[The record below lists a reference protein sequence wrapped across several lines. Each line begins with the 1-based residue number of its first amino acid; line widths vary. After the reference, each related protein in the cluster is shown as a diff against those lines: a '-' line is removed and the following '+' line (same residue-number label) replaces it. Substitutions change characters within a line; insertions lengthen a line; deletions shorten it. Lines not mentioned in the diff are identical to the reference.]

1 MWHTEKQNS
10 SDMDNNIHT
19 TQVHM
24 IFPDEY
30 KNVGVT
36 SIHPDDAGNKVYFL
50 SDYIIA
56 EQKLDNGTSKYLL
69 YHVKKSGEELL
80 QNVESIDIIAS
91 GKQIIKYEK
100 ELNIKNRAL
109 LIETASKLCQGDVNT
124 VIFTGVDKHVT
135 FVHAPDPS
143 SIIEIEIVDVVPP
156 EPSWLIHVIRRLET
170 SGIFGDFGLRFSENV
185 TDLRQFEGEDTVFP
199 CTASGLKGKYLDS
212 DIITKNGS
220 LIVGCEISRTL
231 VKLRFPELEYTLVN
245 ICPFKSDI
253 FKPTKPF
260 ITRCCR
266 SDRSGLVTIND
277 IEGVVVHWGASEFDV
292 AEAIRKLVLH
302 IKEQG

>member
-1 MWHTEKQNS
+1 
-10 SDMDNNIHT
+10 
-19 TQVHM
+19 M

-36 SIHPDDAGNKVYFL
+36 SINPDDGRGNQVYFL
-50 SDYIIA
+50 SDYIIV
-56 EQKLDNGTSKYLL
+56 EQKLDNNTNGYSIYQVT
-69 YHVKKSGEELL
+69 KSGDGLM
-80 QNVESIDIIAS
+80 QNVESISIIAS

-100 ELNIKNRAL
+100 KLNIKNRVL
-109 LIETASKLCQGDVNT
+109 LIETAGKLCQGNVNT

-143 SIIEIEIVDVVPP
+143 SIIEIEIVDVIPP
-156 EPSWLIHVIRRLET
+156 EPSWLTHVIRRLET

-199 CTASGLKGKYLDS
+199 CTSSGLKGKYLDS

-220 LIVGCEISRTL
+220 LVVGCEISKTL
-231 VKLRFPELEYTLVN
+231 IKLRFPELEYTLVN

-266 SDRSGLVTIND
+266 SDKSGLVTINN

-292 AEAIRKLVLH
+292 ADAIKKLVLH
-302 IKEQG
+302 IKDQC

>member
-1 MWHTEKQNS
+1 
-10 SDMDNNIHT
+10 
-19 TQVHM
+19 M

-36 SIHPDDAGNKVYFL
+36 SINPDDGRGNQVYFL
-50 SDYIIA
+50 SDYIIV
-56 EQKLDNGTSKYLL
+56 EQKPDNNTNDYSL
-69 YHVKKSGEELL
+69 YHVTKSGDGLM
-80 QNVESIDIIAS
+80 QNVESISMIAS

-100 ELNIKNRAL
+100 KLNIKNRVL
-109 LIETASKLCQGDVNT
+109 LIETAKKLCQGNVNT

-143 SIIEIEIVDVVPP
+143 SIIEIEIVDVIPP
-156 EPSWLIHVIRRLET
+156 EPSWLTHVIRRLET

-199 CTASGLKGKYLDS
+199 CTSSGLKGKYLDS

-220 LIVGCEISRTL
+220 LVVGCEISKTL
-231 VKLRFPELEYTLVN
+231 IKLRFPELEYTLVN

-266 SDRSGLVTIND
+266 SDKSGLVTIND

-292 AEAIRKLVLH
+292 ADAIKKLVLH
-302 IKEQG
+302 IKG

>member
-1 MWHTEKQNS
+1 LWHTEKQNS

>member
-1 MWHTEKQNS
+1 
-10 SDMDNNIHT
+10 
-19 TQVHM
+19 M

-36 SIHPDDAGNKVYFL
+36 SINPDDGRGNQVYFL
-50 SDYIIA
+50 SDYIIV
-56 EQKLDNGTSKYLL
+56 EQKLDNNTNGYSIYQVT
-69 YHVKKSGEELL
+69 KSGDGLM
-80 QNVESIDIIAS
+80 QNVESISIIAS

-100 ELNIKNRAL
+100 KLNIKNRVL
-109 LIETASKLCQGDVNT
+109 LIETAGKLCQGNVNT

-143 SIIEIEIVDVVPP
+143 SIIEIEIVDVIPP
-156 EPSWLIHVIRRLET
+156 EPSWLTHVIRRLET

-199 CTASGLKGKYLDS
+199 CTSSGLKGKYLDS

-220 LIVGCEISRTL
+220 LVVGCEISKTL
-231 VKLRFPELEYTLVN
+231 IKLRFPELEYTLVN

-266 SDRSGLVTIND
+266 SDKSGLVKIND

-292 AEAIRKLVLH
+292 ADAIKKLVLH
-302 IKEQG
+302 IKDQC

>member
-1 MWHTEKQNS
+1 
-10 SDMDNNIHT
+10 
-19 TQVHM
+19 M

-36 SIHPDDAGNKVYFL
+36 SINPDDGRGNQVYFL
-50 SDYIIA
+50 SDYIIV
-56 EQKLDNGTSKYLL
+56 EQKLDNNTNDYSIYQ
-69 YHVKKSGEELL
+69 VTKSGDGLM
-80 QNVESIDIIAS
+80 QNVESISIIAS

-100 ELNIKNRAL
+100 KLNIKNRVL
-109 LIETASKLCQGDVNT
+109 LIETAGKLCQGNVNT

-143 SIIEIEIVDVVPP
+143 SIIEIEIVDVIPP
-156 EPSWLIHVIRRLET
+156 EPSWLTHVIRRLET

-199 CTASGLKGKYLDS
+199 CTSSGLKGKYLDS

-220 LIVGCEISRTL
+220 LVVGCEISKTL
-231 VKLRFPELEYTLVN
+231 IKLRFPELEYTLVN

-266 SDRSGLVTIND
+266 SDKSGLVKIND

-292 AEAIRKLVLH
+292 ADAIKKLVLH
-302 IKEQG
+302 IKDQC

>member
-1 MWHTEKQNS
+1 
-10 SDMDNNIHT
+10 
-19 TQVHM
+19 M